1 MNTLNALLNINN
13 NLLEQIANLKRKQT
27 NLANELAINR
37 IEKARTV
44 FKKNCKYFNYNLNIP
59 VKTSQEQKIVIPL
72 VKNILFDDS
81 TNTANVEYCDNK

>member
-1 MNTLNALLNINN
+1 MNV
-13 NLLEQIANLKRKQT
+13 
-27 NLANELAINR
+27 
-37 IEKARTV
+37 KAKNSKEFV
-44 FKKNCKYFNYNLNIP
+44 VDFKKNFKYFNYNLNIP